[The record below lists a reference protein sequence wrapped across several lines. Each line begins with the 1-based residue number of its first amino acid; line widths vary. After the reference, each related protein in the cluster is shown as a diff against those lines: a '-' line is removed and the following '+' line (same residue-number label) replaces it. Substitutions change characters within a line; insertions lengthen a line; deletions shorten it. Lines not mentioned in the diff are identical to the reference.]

1 MTEQTSPPGRR
12 IDVVLVVGG
21 VWHDFDYARLELL
34 KLLAE
39 HDEFRVR
46 VQPDY
51 EDTSPFEPGATH
63 PAQILVSY
71 TCDVRPTERAA
82 VALRDWVGRGG
93 RWLALHATSSALDQS
108 PDGWVAPRTMATFVD
123 TLGSQFV
130 AHPPIAPYTV
140 RNVAPDH
147 WLVEGVEP
155 FEATDELYLNEY
167 PDRSALQPLLV
178 TDYQGQARGFAESD
192 WSDCDPEHLVMYLR
206 PLGAGA
212 VLYNT
217 LGHCRSHY
225 DMVPLKDYYPNVDR
239 CSWELPVFHEI
250 LRRSLRWARG
260 LDA

>member
-1 MTEQTSPPGRR
+1 VSDAPGHR

-51 EDTSPFEPGATH
+51 EDTSPFEPGATF
-63 PAQILVSY
+63 PAQILVTY
-71 TCDVRPTERAA
+71 TCDVRPSERAQR
-82 VALRDWVGRGG
+82 VLRDWVEAGG
-93 RWLALHATSSALDQS
+93 RWVALHGTSSALDPS
-108 PDGWVAPRTMATFVD
+108 PDGWVAPESMPLFVD

-140 RNVAPDH
+140 ANANPDH
-147 WLVEGVEP
+147 WLVAGVEP
-155 FEATDELYLNEY
+155 FEATDELYLNRY
-167 PDRSALQPLLV
+167 PDRAALIPLLH
-178 TDYQGQARGFAESD
+178 THYQGPARGFADGD
-192 WSDCDPEHLVMYLR
+192 WSGRDPEQLVMYLR
-206 PLGAGA
+206 PLGEGG

-217 LGHCRSHY
+217 LGHCRGHY

-239 CSWELPVFHEI
+239 CSWELPVFHEL
-250 LRRSLRWARG
+250 LRRSLRWARRVEP
-260 LDA
+260 